1 MASKG
6 PTPQTTAPFLQW
18 REEFE
23 AALQETDHKMLF
35 KRVEIAEAALLSRRE
50 LLIGSS
56 DNQKELRE
64 IQQAF
69 DKLRTMKKDV
79 LNF

>member
-6 PTPQTTAPFLQW
+6 PTPQTTSPFLQW
-18 REEFE
+18 REEY
-23 AALQETDHKMLF
+23 AAVLQETDYKMLF

-50 LLIGSS
+50 LLMGSS
-56 DNQKELRE
+56 DHHKELGE
-64 IQQAF
+64 IQQAV
-69 DKLRTMKKDV
+69 DQLRTMKRDV

>member
-6 PTPQTTAPFLQW
+6 PDPQATSPFLQW
-18 REEFE
+18 REEYE
-23 AALQETDHKMLF
+23 AVLQETDHKMLF
-35 KRVEIAEAALLSRRE
+35 KRMDIAEAALLSRRE
-50 LLIGSS
+50 LLMGSS
-56 DNQKELRE
+56 DSQKELWD

-69 DKLRTMKKDV
+69 DKLCTMKRDV